1 MTDNTASPGSSGAGQ
16 QTPTDSNSPF
26 EVAEFIVKQL
36 MAKLDVMKLGQITAV
51 HGGAGA
57 IDKAGTVDVQLLV
70 SQLDGAGN
78 ATPQGIVYGIP
89 WSRMQGGKN
98 ALICDPEVGDIGYI
112 SCADRDISNVKS
124 AVTNGKSPKVN
135 PGSYRIYS
143 VSDGVW
149 VGGCLNVAPEQYIVF
164 TATGIRIVDKSGN
177 SVAMTAT
184 GMTLTDSV
192 GNVIKMASDG
202 ITATPKAGL
211 LFTVDGNSV
220 LKGNVQIQGM
230 IQSVAGGTYD
240 HDITTTGNV
249 IANGVGLTTHI
260 HTQTPDSHG
269 DTEQPTSI
277 GTG

>member
-1 MTDNTASPGSSGAGQ
+1 MTEQTAAPGSSGAGQ

-26 EVAEFIVKQL
+26 EVSEFIVKQL

-89 WSRMQGGKN
+89 WSRVQGGKN
-98 ALICDPEVGDIGYI
+98 ALICDPEIGDIGYI

-124 AVTNGKSPKVN
+124 AVANGKSPKVN

-164 TATGIRIVDKSGN
+164 TATGIRIVDKNGN
-177 SVAMTAT
+177 SVAMTSD
-184 GMTLTDSV
+184 GMILTDSV

-202 ITATPKAGL
+202 ITTTPKAGL
-211 LFTVDGNSV
+211 PFTVNGNSV
-220 LKGNVQIQGM
+220 LNGNVQIGGL
-230 IQSVAGGTYD
+230 IQSLAGTTYA
-240 HDITTTGNV
+240 HDITTTGDV
-249 IANGVGLTTHI
+249 KAGSVGLKTHI
-260 HTQTPDSHG
+260 HTQGNDSHG
-269 DTEQPTSI
+269 DTESPTSV
-277 GTG
+277 GSG

>member
-1 MTDNTASPGSSGAGQ
+1 MTEQTAAPGSSGAGQ

-26 EVAEFIVKQL
+26 EVSEFIVKQL

-89 WSRMQGGKN
+89 WSRVQGGKN
-98 ALICDPEVGDIGYI
+98 ALICDPEIGDIGYI

-124 AVTNGKSPKVN
+124 AVANGKSPKVN

-164 TATGIRIVDKSGN
+164 TATGIRIVDKNGN
-177 SVAMTAT
+177 SVAMTAD

-192 GNVIKMASDG
+192 GNVIGMASGG
-202 ITATPKAGL
+202 ITITPKTGQPCTVMGNLVVTGNFQLGGALQSQTGTRYGGL
-211 LFTVDGNSV
+211 
-220 LKGNVQIQGM
+220 
-230 IQSVAGGTYD
+230 
-240 HDITTTGNV
+240 ITTSGDV
-249 IANGVGLTTHI
+249 IAGTISTKNHVHA
-260 HTQTPDSHG
+260 QPNDSHG
-269 DTEQPTSI
+269 DTEQPTNAP
-277 GTG
+277 TP